1 MTRLPSPT
9 SAASAM
15 WRCLTKPRVL
25 GPHRCRPC
33 HGRRSGVAILMVVAT
48 LMVMTVLVTEIAYG
62 SRVRM
67 LTAAHTQ
74 QRVQAYWLARSGV
87 NLYSLILMA
96 NKELAKNKEA
106 SVAAEGYGVRARVRV
121 RVRFRVRSLLR
132 TRRRL

>member
-48 LMVMTVLVTEIAYG
+48 LMVMTVLVTEI
-62 SRVRM
+62 
-67 LTAAHTQ
+67 LTANFTDLVIEILTANFTDL
-74 QRVQAYWLARSGV
+74 VTEIPGCRSFEWPSRRAV
-87 NLYSLILMA
+87 P
-96 NKELAKNKEA
+96 
-106 SVAAEGYGVRARVRV
+106 VAPSTSPA
-121 RVRFRVRSLLR
+121 
-132 TRRRL
+132 